1 MLRVRTGVKTVRD
14 LPIYAARFPNRLCR
28 LAANI
33 GVPAYRIAEC
43 RLFAQDS
50 LLRQD
55 RHLTLPQTPGC
66 GFGWRIGKDPTGED
80 IVHHSGLAIGARSS
94 LVVYPDA
101 RYTVSVLSNAEWVS
115 SIEQTASMLAAP
127 FRTRPNKLASP
138 CPISVARYEGT
149 FGADKIAGTAS
160 FSIVDGQCRGVL
172 STDNAAGAWFN
183 GLFQKDAEQLQIFA
197 LTEDGQFG
205 RSALVTPSGIY
216 DFALKADGSYSAV
229 LGATRAFTVRFSSN
243 TAGSSGDR

>member
-1 MLRVRTGVKTVRD
+1 M
-14 LPIYAARFPNRLCR
+14 
-28 LAANI
+28 
-33 GVPAYRIAEC
+33 
-43 RLFAQDS
+43 FAQDS

-197 LTEDGQFG
+197 LTEDGRFG